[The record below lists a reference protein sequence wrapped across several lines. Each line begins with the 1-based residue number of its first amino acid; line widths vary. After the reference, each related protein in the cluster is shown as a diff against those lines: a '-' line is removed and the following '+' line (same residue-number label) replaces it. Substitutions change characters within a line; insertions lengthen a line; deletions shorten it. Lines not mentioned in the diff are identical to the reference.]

1 MGEKGR
7 EREREWDRGSLKGTR
22 PHPVG
27 SSDCNPG
34 IPNPGRFSNPEIPG
48 FSHPQSRDFGI
59 ITRKPS

>member
-27 SSDCNPG
+27 SSDCHPG
-34 IPNPGRFSNPEIPG
+34 IPNPGIPDD
-48 FSHPQSRDFGI
+48 FPIPKSRDSATLNRGI
-59 ITRKPS
+59 SGL